1 MSQPNPKFSD
11 FDYTPAIPRRGPA
24 PLTNL
29 PVNAL
34 SGDMDP
40 TRDLRNLIEQ
50 LQHSAREARNQAQ
63 IAEAERDQVAV
74 QLEQLRRQN
83 EDLRTHFVEITSII
97 RERDNALAEVER
109 LGRAA
114 SEAQAR
120 IATAQRELSEGLRQ
134 RDELSRARD
143 DAHRQLEALTR
154 ASQDANRRFND
165 VQRQLFSI
173 RQARDAAQAQN
184 TELQQKLNSF
194 EEQRSE
200 LQDQLDAAEKALAE
214 TRGSAVDPEQLAVL
228 TQERDAAQQQV
239 AELTGEL
246 QELRAKVIEL
256 TEQKTAAIES
266 SHANTTALM
275 EAREQVAQLTH
286 ERDQA
291 REEITAKEHL
301 IDEIRKNPDEATAAE
316 LEQARQEIT
325 NLKVERE
332 SAEMRSQSM
341 TRELAEM
348 RQQLQSRAEQIAAV
362 QRSFDDAS
370 VRLASMQVQFE
381 QLTQERTAAVTAREE
396 AMTSLSAAQKQIER
410 VIRER
415 DLARQQSSDNAIA
428 MEAQIEALLAEL
440 AAYEGADPTIA
451 TRTGEIRSLAGR
463 LSESEQER
471 RDLAERLDKQRSETI
486 DLGAQLQAAQEQIRE
501 LSASLAEARLQALSG
516 GRSSQKRATSTSS
529 SIASGASR
537 SATTGE
543 VFDAGSVVSAMRH
556 DYQAFLKNPSELRLL
571 NDIAGHAQ
579 VYAELARTCGL
590 AATYQVGT
598 ALAGLTQELF
608 RYPEQVN
615 PTILRTVHQ
624 GVEFLATL
632 PKLGNLAQAKD
643 PATATVYAVD
653 DDPDNCECIRMAM
666 ETAMVRTTSVQ
677 DPSQAVIQLASMP
690 CDLIFLDVSMPGMD
704 GFELCTEIRNMALHM
719 NTPVIFLTGLT
730 SAENRVQSNM
740 SGGNE
745 FVGKPFLLGELTLK
759 ALMLMMKAQ
768 LHLA

>member
-11 FDYTPAIPRRGPA
+11 FDYTPVIQPRGPA
-24 PLTNL
+24 PVTNL

-50 LQHSAREARNQAQ
+50 LQNSAREARNQVQ
-63 IAEAERDQVAV
+63 ITESERDQVVA

-97 RERDNALAEVER
+97 RERDTALAEAER

-120 IATAQRELSEGLRQ
+120 IATVQRELSDAQRQ
-134 RDELSRARD
+134 REELTRARD
-143 DAHRQLEALTR
+143 DAQRQLEALTR

-184 TELQQKLNSF
+184 TELHQKLTSL
-194 EEQRSE
+194 EEQRNE

-214 TRGSAVDPEQLAVL
+214 ARGQTADPDQLSALA
-228 TQERDAAQQQV
+228 QERDAAQQQV
-239 AELTGEL
+239 NDLNG
-246 QELRAKVIEL
+246 
-256 TEQKTAAIES
+256 
-266 SHANTTALM
+266 
-275 EAREQVAQLTH
+275 
-286 ERDQA
+286 
-291 REEITAKEHL
+291 
-301 IDEIRKNPDEATAAE
+301 E
-316 LEQARQEIT
+316 LEQARQEIA
-325 NLKVERE
+325 NLKAERE
-332 SAEMRSQSM
+332 SAEVQHQSS
-341 TRELAEM
+341 TREAVDL
-348 RQQLQSRAEQIAAV
+348 RQQLQARTEQLATM
-362 QRSFDDAS
+362 QRSLDETGM
-370 VRLASMQVQFE
+370 RLANLQAQFE
-381 QLTQERTAAVTAREE
+381 QVNHERTAAATARDE
-396 AMTSLSAAQKQIER
+396 AMTSLAAAQKQIER

-415 DLARQQSSDNAIA
+415 DLARQQSSENATA
-428 MEAQIEALLAEL
+428 MEAQIEALRAEL
-440 AAYEGADPTIA
+440 AVYEGADPAVA
-451 TRTGEIRSLAGR
+451 TRAGEIRSLADR
-463 LSESEQER
+463 LTESEHER
-471 RDLAERLDKQRSETI
+471 RDLAERLEKQRSETI
-486 DLGAQLQAAQEQIRE
+486 DLATQLQAAQEQIRE
-501 LSASLAEARLQALSG
+501 LSAHLAEARLQALSG
-516 GRSSQKRATSTSS
+516 GRSLQKRSTGSV
-529 SIASGASR
+529 AV
-537 SATTGE
+537 SAPRPTPNGE
-543 VFDAGSVVSAMRH
+543 VFDPGAVVSAMRH

-571 NDIAGHAQ
+571 NEIAGHAQ
-579 VYAELARTCGL
+579 VYSELARTCGL
-590 AATYQVGT
+590 VATHHIGT
-598 ALAGLTQELF
+598 ALAGLVQELF
-608 RYPEQVN
+608 RYPERVN

-666 ETAMVRTTSVQ
+666 ETAMVRTTCVQ
-677 DPSQAVIQLASMP
+677 DPSQAVIELASTP

-759 ALMLMMKAQ
+759 ALMLMMKSQ